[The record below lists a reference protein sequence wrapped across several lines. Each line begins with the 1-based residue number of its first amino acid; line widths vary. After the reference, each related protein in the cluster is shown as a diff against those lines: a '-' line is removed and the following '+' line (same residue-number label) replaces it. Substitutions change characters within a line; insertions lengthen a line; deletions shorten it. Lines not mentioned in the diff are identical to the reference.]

1 MLCCLSDSFEL
12 SISLTSTRAPPRN
25 SLVGNVFIITCYN
38 LSLNL
43 VIDRFRLV
51 PRAAVRWMPN
61 GDAGRKIRNIKE
73 VYYMLENAAGLF

>member
-12 SISLTSTRAPPRN
+12 SISLTSTRALRRN
-25 SLVGNVFIITCYN
+25 SLVGNVFIITC

-43 VIDRFRLV
+43 VIDGFRLV

-61 GDAGRKIRNIKE
+61 GDAGRKIRNIKA
-73 VYYMLENAAGLF
+73 VYYMLENAADLF